1 MRYLIL
7 GDIHGNI
14 VALKKV
20 LDEFACEVDEIICHG
35 DVVNYGPWSNECV
48 ELLDEKKVICLIGN
62 HEYAFLN
69 GSYDGNNELVK
80 EFFNKTYSKFK
91 RFDLIKAY
99 QFSYENN
106 YFKVVHTINKK
117 YYYPNSDLSDV
128 VLSTNTIIGHS
139 HHAFIRKT
147 NSNFLLINTGSV
159 GQNRS
164 NLNEIDFCIFDSKWV
179 EYKMMRINYDAKI
192 IVNQMV
198 ADNYPIGCIKY
209 YESKLV

>member
-1 MRYLIL
+1 M
-7 GDIHGNI
+7 GDIHGNY

-20 LDEFACEVDEIICHG
+20 MDEFASEVDEIVCHG

-48 ELLDEKKVICLIGN
+48 ELLHENKVTCLQGN
-62 HEYAFLN
+62 HEYAFLK

-80 EFFNKTYSKFK
+80 EFFNKTYSTFK

-99 QFSYENN
+99 KLSYENS

-117 YYYPNSDLSDV
+117 YYYPNSDLEDV
-128 VLSTNTIIGHS
+128 TINIDTIIGHS
-139 HHAFIRKT
+139 HHSFIRKT

-164 NLNEIDFCIFDSKWV
+164 NLNEIDFCLFDSLSL
-179 EYKMMRINYDAKI
+179 EYKLMKLKYDAKI
-192 IVNQMV
+192 IVNQLV
-198 ADNYPIGCIKY
+198 SDNYPINCIEY
-209 YESKLV
+209 YRSKLG